1 MAIET
6 MKKGQGDW
14 QNIFNALIALAN
26 IGGGTV
32 NHLDEPLQWENG
44 ATGHSNAY
52 TIQLLNGYKLV
63 ILSVSHFVAKG
74 LQNGLPIAGI
84 PDNLAPVDDQN
95 YIRMTL
101 SQYTFL
107 ANTGSTRLD
116 LWKADGQTVDTDM
129 YGTAIY
135 IAKA

>member
-44 ATGHSNAY
+44 AKGHSNAY

-63 ILSVSHFVAKG
+63 VLSVSNFVATG
-74 LQNGLPIAGI
+74 LKNGTAIAGI
-84 PDNLAPVDDQN
+84 PDDLAPADN
-95 YIRMTL
+95 NNFIRLTL
-101 SQYTFL
+101 SQFIFL
-107 ANTGSTRLD
+107 ANTGSNRLD
-116 LWKADGQTVDTDM
+116 IWTANGSTDTADM
-129 YGTAIY
+129 YGTVCY